1 MIGSPQDYWSN
12 CGRLSLVSAEVLVR
26 WDFWWWPSG
35 RSPSLRTMDERTR
48 QGQRIPRTQFQVD
61 RSGDDGPFADDVD
74 VYPPPVLMERRRRH
88 PEPTVAAARLGILE
102 GKLDHVLTSR

>member
-1 MIGSPQDYWSN
+1 MGVSPWHRPRSWFDRTVGGS
-12 CGRLSLVSAEVLVR
+12 LSS
-26 WDFWWWPSG
+26 
-35 RSPSLRTMDERTR
+35 RSPSLRAMDERCR
-48 QGQRIPRTQFQVD
+48 QGQRIPRTQLQVD

-102 GKLDHVLTSR
+102 GKFDHVLASR